1 MALLS
6 QGAAFSFKGTQY
18 TVTSVTVESPHP
30 EIVDMTS
37 KVDSNSRNAMVWTGA
52 YSSPGRIVI
61 DGLGF
66 SDPKSLAG
74 SSGYASFSTSGGSVS
89 VRCVC
94 DSASVEAKVGELLRV
109 RISLTTTDYSE

>member
-6 QGAAFSFKGTQY
+6 QGAAFSFRGTKY
-18 TVTSVTVESPHP
+18 TVTSVTVESPQP

-37 KVDSNSRNAMVWTGA
+37 ASDIASKKAMVWTGA

-74 SSGYASFSTSGGSVS
+74 LIGDASFSTPGGSVS
-89 VRCVC
+89 AHCVC

-109 RISLTTTDYSE
+109 RMSLTITDY